1 MLKGKGRFY
10 VSKRLDDLF
19 EGIVQKL
26 GGEVTKELIDKKRV
40 INIIL
45 RAEDSQ
51 DTEIYLQNHENKKW
65 RFLKSEILVD
75 AILHGKYVLEDKYI
89 INLFDE

>member
-10 VSKRLDDLF
+10 ISKRLDDLF
-19 EGIVQKL
+19 EGVVQKL
-26 GGEVTKELIDKKRV
+26 GGEVTKELVDKKRV

-51 DTEIYLQNHENKKW
+51 DT
-65 RFLKSEILVD
+65 
-75 AILHGKYVLEDKYI
+75 
-89 INLFDE
+89 